1 MIGDAGNPDLDA
13 VPELAPVGEADGG
26 ESALKADD
34 AVQFPDRIETGGCHV
49 GESAAPPIAA
59 ALADD
64 IEWLRKIS
72 RIAVPADQ
80 RQIWI
85 GYRLAEGDRLETSCA
100 QRDDVGRWRR
110 IIHAAAGVW
119 SRIILDRTST
129 RLNSS
134 H

>member
-1 MIGDAGNPDLDA
+1 MIL
-13 VPELAPVGEADGG
+13 
-26 ESALKADD
+26 
-34 AVQFPDRIETGGCHV
+34 R
-49 GESAAPPIAA
+49 PPRSTRTDTLIPYTT
-59 ALADD
+59 LFQSDD

-110 IIHAAAGVW
+110 IIHAAAGVR
-119 SRIILDRTST
+119 SRIIFDPVIGATARQLGSA
-129 RLNSS
+129 
-134 H
+134 HV